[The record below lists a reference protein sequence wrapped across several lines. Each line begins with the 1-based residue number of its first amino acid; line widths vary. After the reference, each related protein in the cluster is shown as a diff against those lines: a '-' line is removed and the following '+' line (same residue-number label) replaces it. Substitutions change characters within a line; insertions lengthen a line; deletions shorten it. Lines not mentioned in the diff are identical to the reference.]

1 MKRTSLP
8 LQRREFIT
16 LLGGAAAAW
25 PIAGQAQQSFTPRV
39 GWLSFASPES
49 SPALPFFQRGLADVG
64 YIEGRNVLIEY
75 RWARSHPELFPTLAA
90 ELVQSQVLVI
100 AAVSGVPAARA
111 AKAATSTI
119 PIVFITPGDP
129 VQSGLVASLNRP
141 GGNLTGLTMTNTVL
155 TAKQIELMHE
165 LLPAGRALAIMSDP
179 NTEAD
184 DLETN
189 ARLAERTLGRPIIIV
204 YAWSEEDFDAALIR
218 VTQEN
223 AGGLIVPDRP
233 LFVSRHA
240 QIAALVAR
248 FSIPTMFHPADL
260 AASGGLISY
269 GASTFDMFRRAG
281 LFVGKILNGA
291 RPADLP
297 VEQPTR
303 IELKINLKTAKALG
317 LEIPPTLLARADEV
331 IE

>member
-1 MKRTSLP
+1 MK
-8 LQRREFIT
+8 RREFIT
-16 LLGGAAAAW
+16 VLGAGAVAW
-25 PIAGQAQQSFTPRV
+25 PLVARGQQSLTPRV

-49 SPALPFFQRGLADVG
+49 SPALPFFQQGLADVG
-64 YIEGRNVLIEY
+64 YVEGRNVVLEY

-90 ELVQSQVLVI
+90 ELVQSRVSVI

-155 TAKQIELMHE
+155 TGKQIELMHE
-165 LLPAGRALAIMSDP
+165 ILPSSRPLAIMSDP
-179 NTEAD
+179 NTESD

-204 YAWSEEDFDAALIR
+204 YAGSEKDFDAALVSIAK
-218 VTQEN
+218 EK
-223 AGGLIVPDRP
+223 ASGLIVPDRP
-233 LFVSRHA
+233 LFVSRHT

-248 FSIPTMFHPADL
+248 SRIPTMFHPADL

-281 LFVGKILNGA
+281 LFVGRILNGA

-303 IELKINLKTAKALG
+303 IELKINLKAAKTLG

-331 IE
+331 ME

>member
-1 MKRTSLP
+1 MK
-8 LQRREFIT
+8 RREFIT
-16 LLGGAAAAW
+16 VLGAGAVAW
-25 PIAGQAQQSFTPRV
+25 PLVARGQQSLTPRV

-49 SPALPFFQRGLADVG
+49 SPALPFFQQGLADAG
-64 YIEGRNVLIEY
+64 YVEGRNLVLEY
-75 RWARSHPELFPTLAA
+75 RWARSHPELFPTLAV
-90 ELVQSQVLVI
+90 ELVQSRVSVI

-165 LLPAGRALAIMSDP
+165 LLPAGRPLAIMSDP

-184 DLETN
+184 DLEAN

-204 YAWSEEDFDAALIR
+204 YAGSEKGFDAALR
-218 VTQEN
+218 VAQEK
-223 AGGLIVPDRP
+223 ASGLIVPDRP

-248 FSIPTMFHPADL
+248 SSIPTMFHPADL

-303 IELKINLKTAKALG
+303 IELKINLKAAKALG
-317 LEIPPTLLARADEV
+317 LEIPPSLLARADEV